1 LDLIKSISIAASGLR
16 AESGRMRVIA
26 ENLANSDSTSPV
38 PGGDPY
44 RRKVPTFASR
54 FDSDLDAQVVEL
66 GRIRRDVAP
75 FRSDYDPGN
84 PSADAKGYVKLP
96 NVNPLVEQMDM
107 REAQRAYEANLNV
120 IGAARRMIART
131 LDILRG

>member
-1 LDLIKSISIAASGLR
+1 
-16 AESGRMRVIA
+16 M
-26 ENLANSDSTSPV
+26 
-38 PGGDPY
+38 
-44 RRKVPTFASR
+44 
-54 FDSDLDAQVVEL
+54 FDSAFDQDLGAHLVAL
-66 GRIRRDVAP
+66 GRIRRDPTP
-75 FRSDYDPGN
+75 FKSEHDPGN
-84 PSADAKGYVKLP
+84 PAADPRGYVKLP

>member
-1 LDLIKSISIAASGLR
+1 MDLIRSISIAASGLK
-16 AESGRMRVIA
+16 AESGRMRVIS
-26 ENLANSDSTSPV
+26 ENIANADSTART

-44 RRKVPTFASR
+44 RRKIPTF
-54 FDSDLDAQVVEL
+54 DSQLDPDLDARTVSL
-66 GRIRRDVAP
+66 GRIQRDTSS
-75 FRSDYDPGN
+75 FRLDYQPGN
-84 PSADAKGYVKLP
+84 PMADAKGYVKMP

-107 REAQRAYEANLNV
+107 REAQHAYEANLNV

>member
-1 LDLIKSISIAASGLR
+1 MDLIRSIAIAASGLK

-26 ENLANSDSTSPV
+26 ENLANADSTATN

-44 RRKVPTFASR
+44 QRKVPTFASELDR
-54 FDSDLDAQVVEL
+54 DLDAQMVAL
-66 GRIRRDVAP
+66 GRIRRDTTP
-75 FRSDYDPGN
+75 FRTEYDPGN
-84 PSADAKGYVKLP
+84 PSADANGYVRLP

-131 LDILRG
+131 LDILRS